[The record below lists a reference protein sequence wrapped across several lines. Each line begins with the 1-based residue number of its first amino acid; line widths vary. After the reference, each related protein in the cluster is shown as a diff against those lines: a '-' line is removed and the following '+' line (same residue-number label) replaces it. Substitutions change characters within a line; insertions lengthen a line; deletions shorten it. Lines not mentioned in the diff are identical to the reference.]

1 MPRQLPL
8 VLSPRPEPNPRA
20 SADTNGWTAEFLEE
34 RFVSQPG
41 FDPLGFFFI
50 THRGETAG
58 TAFAWVPPVAVGA
71 TSDSGESSGAGPVA
85 GVVHFLCVH
94 PRHRGIGVG
103 RALLRLVLARLA
115 QRGEEWVVV
124 GLVATLVLVN
134 MVNFKAF

>member
-1 MPRQLPL
+1 
-8 VLSPRPEPNPRA
+8 
-20 SADTNGWTAEFLEE
+20 
-34 RFVSQPG
+34 VSQPG

-71 TSDSGESSGAGPVA
+71 TSDSTESGAGPVA

-115 QRGEEWVVV
+115 QRGEEWVEWA
-124 GLVATLVLVN
+124 LWRPWSL
-134 MVNFKAF
+134 